1 MAVTGVPS
9 FYPARSR
16 SWFWRSVVL
25 LAGLLFLLAL
35 VAGGII
41 ATNYKHFGN
50 LFKVVSLINARYLE
64 PVNATSLVDGAIR
77 GVVEALGDPY
87 SVYLDPK
94 MFAQLEEQISGSF
107 GGLGIVVTI
116 KDGKLTVVRAYPGTP
131 AKRNGI
137 AEGDV
142 ILRINDRDTQG
153 LDLETAVGLMR
164 GPVGSKIKLQLTRK
178 GSTSVREVEIVREQI
193 SVPTVEGY
201 MIPGTA
207 AGYLALTQFTTKTP
221 EEVDA
226 ALARLQEQ
234 GMKGLLLD
242 LRDNPGGELRA
253 AVKVA
258 EHFVPRGPVVY
269 IDYRTG
275 KDETYT
281 VSGNKLNLPLVV
293 LVNRASASAAE
304 ILAGAIK
311 DTGSGILVGEK
322 TFGKGVVQELFRLD
336 NGAGLKLTTARYLT
350 PAKHDINKKG
360 IEPDVPVAPGTGSED
375 VQLQKAVEIL
385 TERINKAA

>member
-1 MAVTGVPS
+1 
-9 FYPARSR
+9 
-16 SWFWRSVVL
+16 
-25 LAGLLFLLAL
+25 
-35 VAGGII
+35 
-41 ATNYKHFGN
+41 
-50 LFKVVSLINARYLE
+50 
-64 PVNATSLVDGAIR
+64 
-77 GVVEALGDPY
+77 
-87 SVYLDPK
+87 
-94 MFAQLEEQISGSF
+94 
-107 GGLGIVVTI
+107 
-116 KDGKLTVVRAYPGTP
+116 
-131 AKRNGI
+131 
-137 AEGDV
+137 
-142 ILRINDRDTQG
+142 
-153 LDLETAVGLMR
+153 
-164 GPVGSKIKLQLTRK
+164 LQLTRK
-178 GSTSVREVEIVREQI
+178 GSASVREVEIVREQI

-207 AGYLALTQFTTKTP
+207 VGYLALTQFTTKTP

-234 GMKGLLLD
+234 GMRGLLLD

-350 PAKHDINKKG
+350 PGKHDINKKG
-360 IEPDVPVAPGTGSED
+360 IEPDVPVAPGTGSDD

>member
-1 MAVTGVPS
+1 MFSSSVRTGNWV
-9 FYPARSR
+9 
-16 SWFWRSVVL
+16 WRSIIFLAVLIFFLVLVVG
-25 LAGLLFLLAL
+25 GL
-35 VAGGII
+35 I

-50 LFKVVSLINARYLE
+50 LFKVVSLIESRYLE
-64 PVNATSLVDGAIR
+64 TVDVTSLVDGAVR
-77 GVVEALGDPY
+77 GLVEALGDPY

-116 KDGKLTVVRAYPGTP
+116 KDGRLTVVRAYPDTP
-131 AKRNGI
+131 AKRHGI
-137 AEGDV
+137 SEGDV
-142 ILRINDRDTQG
+142 ILRINDRDTEG

-164 GPVGSKIKLQLTRK
+164 GPVGSKVKLQLTRE
-178 GSTSVREVEIVREQI
+178 GDASVREVEIIREQI

-201 MIPGTA
+201 MIPNTDV
-207 AGYLALTQFTTKTP
+207 GYLVLTQFTTKTP

-226 ALARLQEQ
+226 ALTRLQKQ

-258 EHFVPRGPVVY
+258 ERFVPRGPVVY
-269 IDYRTG
+269 IDYRMG

-281 VSGNKLNLPLVV
+281 VSGHRLNVPLVV

-311 DTGSGILVGEK
+311 DTGSGVLVGEK
-322 TFGKGVVQELFRLD
+322 TFGKGIVQELFRLD

-350 PAKHDINKKG
+350 PGRHDIHNKG
-360 IEPDVPVAPGTGSED
+360 IEPDVPVAQGTGKDD
-375 VQLQKAVEIL
+375 VQLQKALEIL
-385 TERINKAA
+385 NERIKKAA

>member
-1 MAVTGVPS
+1 MAVTGVSS

-25 LAGLLFLLAL
+25 LAGLLFFLAL

-50 LFKVVSLINARYLE
+50 LFKVVSLINSRYLE

-116 KDGKLTVVRAYPGTP
+116 KDGQLTVVRAYPGTP

-142 ILRINDRDTQG
+142 ILRINDRETQG

-178 GSTSVREVEIVREQI
+178 GSASVREVEIVREQI

-207 AGYLALTQFTTKTP
+207 VGYLALTQFTTKTP

-350 PAKHDINKKG
+350 PGKHDINKKG

>member
-1 MAVTGVPS
+1 MPS

-25 LAGLLFLLAL
+25 LAGLLFFLAL
-35 VAGGII
+35 AAGGII

-50 LFKVVSLINARYLE
+50 LFKVVSLINSRYLE

-116 KDGKLTVVRAYPGTP
+116 KDGQLTVVRAYPGTP

-142 ILRINDRDTQG
+142 ILRINDRETQG

-178 GSTSVREVEIVREQI
+178 GSASVREVEIVREQI

-207 AGYLALTQFTTKTP
+207 VGYLALTQFTTKTP

-350 PAKHDINKKG
+350 PGRHDINKKG

>member
-1 MAVTGVPS
+1 
-9 FYPARSR
+9 
-16 SWFWRSVVL
+16 
-25 LAGLLFLLAL
+25 LLFFLAL

-50 LFKVVSLINARYLE
+50 LFKVVSLINSRYLE

-116 KDGKLTVVRAYPGTP
+116 KDGQLTVVRAYPGTP

-142 ILRINDRDTQG
+142 ILRINDRETQG

-178 GSTSVREVEIVREQI
+178 GSASVREVEIVREQI

-207 AGYLALTQFTTKTP
+207 VGYLALTQFTTKTP

-350 PAKHDINKKG
+350 PGKHDINKKG

>member
-1 MAVTGVPS
+1 MRYY
-9 FYPARSR
+9 FYRTR
-16 SWFWRSVVL
+16 KWLWRGLVL
-25 LAGLLFLLAL
+25 LAVLIFLFVLG
-35 VAGGII
+35 AGGII
-41 ATNYKHFGN
+41 ATNYKNFGN
-50 LFKVVSLINARYLE
+50 LFKVVSLINSRYLE
-64 PVNATSLVDGAIR
+64 PVNVADLVDGAIR
-77 GVVEALGDPY
+77 GLVEALGDPY

-94 MFAQLEEQISGSF
+94 MFAQLEEQISGTF

-116 KDGKLTVVRAYPGTP
+116 KDGRLTVVRAYPGTP
-131 AKRNGI
+131 AKRAGI
-137 AEGDV
+137 TEGDIIV
-142 ILRINDRDTQG
+142 KINDRDTKG

-164 GPVGSKIKLQLTRK
+164 GPVGTKIRLSLTRQDNPV
-178 GSTSVREVEIVREQI
+178 VRELEIVREQI
-193 SVPTVEGY
+193 NVPTAEGY
-201 MIPGTA
+201 IIPGTSV
-207 AGYLALTQFTTKTP
+207 GYLALTQFTMKTP

-226 ALARLQEQ
+226 LLVRLQKQ
-234 GMKGLLLD
+234 GMQGLLLD

-258 EHFVPRGPVVY
+258 EHFIPRGPVVH

-281 VSGNKLNLPLVV
+281 VNGHKLDVPLAV

-311 DTGSGILVGEK
+311 DTKSGVLVGEK

-350 PAKHDINKKG
+350 PAKRDIHKKG
-360 IEPDVPVAPGTGSED
+360 IEPDVVVSQEPGKED
-375 VQLQKAVEIL
+375 RQLQKALEIL
-385 TERINKAA
+385 QDKIKQAA

>member
-1 MAVTGVPS
+1 MFSSSLRTRNWVWRGIIFLAVLIFFLVLGVG
-9 FYPARSR
+9 
-16 SWFWRSVVL
+16 
-25 LAGLLFLLAL
+25 GL
-35 VAGGII
+35 I

-50 LFKVVSLINARYLE
+50 LFKVVSLINSRYLE
-64 PVNATSLVDGAIR
+64 PVDVTSLVDGAVR
-77 GVVEALGDPY
+77 GLVEALGDPY

-116 KDGKLTVVRAYPGTP
+116 KDGRLTVVRAYPDTP
-131 AKRNGI
+131 AKRHGI
-137 AEGDV
+137 SEGDI
-142 ILRINDRDTQG
+142 ILRINDRETQG

-164 GPVGSKIKLQLTRK
+164 GPVGSKVKLQLTRED
-178 GSTSVREVEIVREQI
+178 GASVREVEIVREQI

-201 MIPGTA
+201 MIPETDV
-207 AGYLALTQFTTKTP
+207 GYLALTQFTTKTP

-226 ALARLQEQ
+226 ALARLQKQ

-281 VSGNKLNLPLVV
+281 VSGRRLDVPLVV

-311 DTGSGILVGEK
+311 DAGSGVLVGEK
-322 TFGKGVVQELFRLD
+322 TFGKGIVQELFRLD

-350 PAKHDINKKG
+350 PGRHDIHKKG
-360 IEPDVPVAPGTGSED
+360 IEPDVPVAQGTGRED
-375 VQLQKAVEIL
+375 VQLQKALEIL
-385 TERINKAA
+385 SEKIRKAA